1 MLKTQIPRS
10 FRTLLL
16 AVSIEPQEIGK
27 RIRAARERRGWTQ
40 MDFANEAHVSMSS
53 VQRWERGDL
62 PPVRELI
69 RLSGVLGVDP
79 EQLVEL
85 EPTGEDQ
92 LSALRGELVE
102 VTTVPG
108 PAGDDVGRDPRQAR
122 ATSVS
127 IFRLTS
133 ARTATSA
140 TSISSSSS
148 IVAPSFKWPA
158 GSNHRSPIGL

>member
-92 LSALRGELVE
+92 LSALGGELVE
-102 VTTVPG
+102 V
-108 PAGDDVGRDPRQAR
+108 RQSQAR
-122 ATSVS
+122 QETMLAE
-127 IFRLTS
+127 ILGKR
-133 ARTATSA
+133 ARRASP
-140 TSISSSSS
+140 SS
-148 IVAPSFKWPA
+148 
-158 GSNHRSPIGL
+158 G